1 MIINGKQFKFQE
13 NSNISEIL
21 DYMKINK
28 DSVVVEV
35 NLNIIPREDY
45 DNFLLKE
52 NDSIEVLSFVGGG

>member
-1 MIINGKQFKFQE
+1 MIINGKQFKFKE

-21 DYMKINK
+21 DYLKINK

-35 NLNIIPREDY
+35 NLNIIPRKDY
-45 DNFLLKE
+45 DSFLLKE